1 MVVLPF
7 LLFFLLYLH
16 VSIGFYYPNA
26 ISRIFDRKV
35 KLSALNQ
42 DKPRSASTNRDF
54 SNRPRTDSYARNEE
68 KPPFRSGDSVPRYS
82 NPSGSNSERNNP
94 RHARSSVYRGE
105 SSRQGSTYSRYQGGQ
120 DSESS
125 QRDSLSGQ
133 FFPRVPKSEFSK
145 RASFPSQRED
155 SSINGGERSSFD
167 NRRSFS
173 PAASGE
179 SSFSSSRKAN
189 FDNKPSYLP
198 RNHEREVNTRNPA
211 SAGFS
216 SSVANTGQLNRPSQQ
231 GQGQQRYQYPTRPS
245 QYRGESSP
253 QGSSYSRFQGQDSE
267 SSQRGSLSSQSF
279 PRSPPGLS
287 QSNSNSIPSIPA
299 RNEDASPRYKRS
311 TSSAKTA
318 PSRDASSA
326 QRRDQTP
333 PSYPLQLT
341 PKPRKQTDS
350 YSSVSN
356 DASRLSSSVQSPATV
371 HNNRD
376 FNSKEG
382 SRFNNRNEET
392 QNSYQKQTP
401 KSYPPRSVNPP
412 AVSQRHVNAE
422 VTPRFSSRVSSST
435 SSLQAL
441 DNDDLEDKHHFYS
454 KKSFEE
460 IGCNEKM
467 IKTLKTMDIYK
478 PSRIQALAFPNVYDG
493 KTCIIG
499 DQTGSG
505 KTFAYLLPVIQRLD
519 ELYQN
524 KTLPRPQ
531 ERAPYIIIITPTTE
545 LAK

>member
-1 MVVLPF
+1 MAVLPF

-35 KLSALNQ
+35 KLAALNQ
-42 DKPRSASTNRDF
+42 EKPRSDSTNRDF
-54 SNRPRTDSYARNEE
+54 SNRARANSYARNEE

-94 RHARSSVYRGE
+94 RYGRSSVHGGQ
-105 SSRQGSTYSRYQGGQ
+105 SSPQGSSYSRYQGRQ
-120 DSESS
+120 DSESP
-125 QRDSLSGQ
+125 QRGSLSGQ
-133 FFPRVPKSEFSK
+133 SFPRVPKSDFSK
-145 RASFPSQRED
+145 RPSFPSRRED
-155 SSINGGERSSFD
+155 SLSNDGDRSSFD

-179 SSFSSSRKAN
+179 GSFSSSRKAN
-189 FDNKPSYLP
+189 FDNKPSHSP
-198 RNHEREVNTRNPA
+198 RNHERELNTRNPA

-231 GQGQQRYQYPTRPS
+231 GQQEYQYPPRAS

-253 QGSSYSRFQGQDSE
+253 QGSSYSRYQGHVSE
-267 SSQRGSLSSQSF
+267 SSQRGSHSGQSF

-299 RNEDASPRYKRS
+299 RNEDDSPRYKRS
-311 TSSAKTA
+311 TSSAETA
-318 PSRDASSA
+318 PSRDASSS
-326 QRRDQTP
+326 QRRDDTP
-333 PSYPLQLT
+333 PSYPLQLV
-341 PKPRKQTDS
+341 PKSRKQTDS
-350 YSSVSN
+350 YSSVSD
-356 DASRLSSSVQSPATV
+356 DASRLSSSVQSPATYR
-371 HNNRD
+371 NNRD
-376 FNSKEG
+376 VNSKEG
-382 SRFNNRNEET
+382 FRINNRIEET
-392 QNSYQKQTP
+392 QNNYQKQTP
-401 KSYPPRSVNPP
+401 KSYPPRSINPP
-412 AVSQRHVNAE
+412 AVSQRHANAE
-422 VTPRFSSRVSSST
+422 VTPRFSTRASSST

-441 DNDDLEDKHHFYS
+441 DIDDLEDKHHFYS

-467 IKTLKTMDIYK
+467 INTLKTMDIHK

>member
-16 VSIGFYYPNA
+16 VSIGFYYPNV
-26 ISRIFDRKV
+26 ISRICDRKV
-35 KLSALNQ
+35 KLAALNQ

-54 SNRPRTDSYARNEE
+54 SNRLRTDSYARKEE
-68 KPPFRSGDSVPRYS
+68 KPPFRSGDSVPRHS

-94 RHARSSVYRGE
+94 RYARSSFYRGE
-105 SSRQGSTYSRYQGGQ
+105 SSPQGSSYSRYQGGE

-125 QRDSLSGQ
+125 QRGSPSGQ
-133 FFPRVPKSEFSK
+133 PFPRVPKSEFTK
-145 RASFPSQRED
+145 RPSFSSQRED
-155 SSINGGERSSFD
+155 SSINGGDRSSFD

-173 PAASGE
+173 PASSGE

-189 FDNKPSYLP
+189 FDNTPSHLP
-198 RNHEREVNTRNPA
+198 RNPEREVNTRNPV

-216 SSVANTGQLNRPSQQ
+216 SSVANTGQLTSQQ
-231 GQGQQRYQYPTRPS
+231 GQGQQEYQYPPRPS

-253 QGSSYSRFQGQDSE
+253 QGSSYSRFQGQVSE
-267 SSQRGSLSSQSF
+267 SSQRGFLSGQSF

-287 QSNSNSIPSIPA
+287 QSNLPSIPA
-299 RNEDASPRYKRS
+299 RNEDSSPRYKRS
-311 TSSAKTA
+311 TSSSKTA
-318 PSRDASSA
+318 PSRDPSSS

-333 PSYPLQLT
+333 PSYPLQLV
-341 PKPRKQTDS
+341 PKSQKQTDS

-356 DASRLSSSVQSPATV
+356 DASRLSSSVQSPATNR
-371 HNNRD
+371 NNRD
-376 FNSKEG
+376 FNPKEG
-382 SRFNNRNEET
+382 ARFNNRNEET
-392 QNSYQKQTP
+392 QNNYQKQTP
-401 KSYPPRSVNPP
+401 KSYPPRSINPP
-412 AVSQRHVNAE
+412 AVSQRYANAE
-422 VTPRFSSRVSSST
+422 ITPRFSSRVSSST

-441 DNDDLEDKHHFYS
+441 DIDDLEDKHHFYS

-467 IKTLKTMDIYK
+467 IKALKTMDIYK
-478 PSRIQALAFPNVYDG
+478 PSRIQALAFPNVYHG